1 MLTETTNIITVPG
14 GKVWSQILVDENVA
28 GKPPLIVLHGGPG
41 VTFRANLVQMSQA
54 NQVEMEAG

>member
-1 MLTETTNIITVPG
+1 MQQTGVEYTEESLMVNI
-14 GKVWSQILVDENVA
+14 
-28 GKPPLIVLHGGPG
+28 G